1 MGKVHALLFL
11 KYSML
16 ACPLKQSGLH
26 VALEVVSNSGAHF
39 VPICNSC
46 TAVARIPVPSVR
58 GQDSL
63 RPKG

>member
-16 ACPLKQSGLH
+16 ACPLKLSGLH
-26 VALEVVSNSGAHF
+26 VALEVVSNSF

-63 RPKG
+63 RTMG